1 VTVADLQSFGF
12 GRVPDLAALC
22 ESVSELAKGGT
33 KFVLLAGGTDFMV
46 EQEMR
51 RPYASPDEMP
61 FVIDVSRMPELRGI
75 EETSDWLRIG
85 AATTFLEMRRSPLVL
100 RRTPMIARMAADVG
114 AIQIQARGTFGG
126 NLATA
131 SPAADGV
138 AALAAYDAVIVVRS
152 ARGTRAIPFAEYAT
166 GYKTTTRAEDEVIVR
181 VDLPLRAEP
190 DSATA
195 AERPFWYWRKIGTR
209 KAQAISKVALAGV
222 AVVSGDQVTRC
233 GLGMASVGP
242 TTALLGRTRELF
254 LSTPLSKIDDVAL
267 GKAVDAD
274 ISPIDDVRSTRAYR
288 GHVARAAVAELA
300 RGLRSA
306 AS

>member
-1 VTVADLQSFGF
+1 VTVADLRSFGF
-12 GRVPDLAALC
+12 GRVPDLASLC
-22 ESVSELAKGGT
+22 ESVSELSKGGS

-51 RPYASPDEMP
+51 TPYASPDEMP
-61 FVIDVSRMPELRGI
+61 FVIDVSRMPELSGI
-75 EETSDWLRIG
+75 EETPDWLRIG
-85 AATTFLEMRRSPLVL
+85 AATTFLEMRRSPIVQ
-100 RRTPMIARMAADVG
+100 RRAPMVARMAADVG

-152 ARGTRAIPFAEYAT
+152 VRGTRMIPFAEYAT

-181 VDLPLRAEP
+181 VDLPLVP
-190 DSATA
+190 SAGSG
-195 AERPFWYWRKIGTR
+195 ERPFWYWRKIGTR
-209 KAQAISKVALAGV
+209 KAQAISKVAV
-222 AVVSGDQVTRC
+222 AAVATVQGDQVTRC

-242 TTALLGRTRELF
+242 TTALLARTRELF
-254 LSTPLSKIDDVAL
+254 LSTSLSKIDAVAI

-288 GHVARAAVAELA
+288 AHVARAAVVELA
-300 RGLRSA
+300 QGLRAPTSHD
-306 AS
+306 

>member
-22 ESVSELAKGGT
+22 ESVSELVKGGT

-51 RPYASPDEMP
+51 KPYGSPDEMP
-61 FVIDVSRMPELRGI
+61 FVLDVSRMSELIGI
-75 EETSDWLRIG
+75 EETPDWLRIG
-85 AATTFLEMRRSPLVL
+85 AATTFLEMRRSPLVQ
-100 RRTPMIARMAADVG
+100 RRAPMIARMAADVG

-138 AALAAYDAVIVVRS
+138 AALAAYDAVVVVRS
-152 ARGTRAIPFAEYAT
+152 VRGTRAIPFAEYAT

-181 VDLPLRAEP
+181 VDLPVLPA
-190 DSATA
+190 SQG
-195 AERPFWYWRKIGTR
+195 ERPVWYWRKIGTR
-209 KAQAISKVALAGV
+209 KAQAISKVALAALATV
-222 AVVSGDQVTRC
+222 EGDQVTRC

-242 TTALLGRTRELF
+242 TTALLPRTRELF
-254 LSTPLSKIDDVAL
+254 LSTPLSKIGDDAL
-267 GKAVDAD
+267 AKAVDAD
-274 ISPIDDVRSTRAYR
+274 VTPIDDVRSTRTYR
-288 GHVARAAVAELA
+288 AHVARAAVAEFA
-300 RGLRSA
+300 RGLR